1 MTNDSKSTI
10 TPERW
15 HRASEIFA
23 DALEHNEGDA
33 REAFLLQAC
42 GTDRALLQQVGA
54 LIDAEN
60 RAPNALHL
68 TQFAQVVASAVGV
81 DTNDAGDSAAHWI
94 GQRLGAYKIVSEIAR
109 GGMGLVFKGHRD
121 DAEFNKDVAIKLVR
135 DSGHAGGGARLIER
149 FKAERQILATL
160 DHPNIARLI
169 DGGTTVEGAPFLV
182 MEFVDGE
189 PITAYAARHALD
201 VNARLELFR
210 SVCAAVHFAHQRL
223 VVHRD
228 LKPNNI
234 FVNQQG
240 EVKLL
245 DFGIAKMLEAT
256 VADGTPDA
264 ATTML
269 AMTPAYASPEQIRNQ
284 PITTASDVYAL
295 GVVLYELLT
304 GQSPYKSKKTQ
315 PLDLAKEICET
326 DPERPSTVLGRTHV
340 DASLP
345 QTLAIDALDLKRL
358 QRGLR
363 GDLDNIVMM
372 ALRKDP
378 SRRYASAQQLSEDI
392 RRYQQHQPVS
402 ARADSFGYRASKF
415 GRRNRWAVGF
425 AALAGAGLIGGIVA
439 TTHQASVARQAQ
451 ARAEQSAADMRKLA
465 NDSLFELHESIKD
478 LPGATAARQQLIE
491 RAIAYLEKLA
501 AQPQPQP
508 QSDAALAEE
517 IGWGWLRLAELQAG
531 HSAVNTGQI
540 NAADGNYKKAVA
552 TLAVA
557 HAQQPA
563 HIGVGL
569 RLGMAHRGYG
579 VYLAM
584 LNEYDDAARQFSEA
598 IAVGERFDDQR
609 VATRRNRV
617 EMTSAL
623 IYRANYVGSRDAAG
637 LLVKVRDADRARQIL
652 EDVAAQADTP
662 DEARKRAESN
672 LAYAYQT
679 LGSLAT
685 ASTDPERNASALTW
699 AQKSVALEERL
710 LAKEPDNTLRMY
722 NTANAYGAIEL
733 IHREA
738 ARYEQ
743 AIEYGQRAYALFDRV
758 SSKDPADNG
767 AAISKLFRLAY
778 VSISQ
783 FNLGRLADAEN
794 SAAAARK
801 LWLALSAESQKI
813 SVATQGEFVITV
825 AEARIDARRANDP
838 GVSESERRRL
848 CAVSATRFR
857 AAQAN
862 VAAHSENNSFGEGIF
877 GPNNTALQD
886 LRVCGSVF
894 GDMQAF
900 ANAKK

>member
-1 MTNDSKSTI
+1 MTDDSKTMI
-10 TPERW
+10 APERW

-23 DALEHNEGDA
+23 DALEHGEGAA
-33 REAFLLQAC
+33 REAFLLQSC
-42 GTDRALLQQVGA
+42 GDDEPLLHQVRA

-60 RAPNALHL
+60 RAPNALHM
-68 TQFAQVVASAVGV
+68 TQFAQAMASAVGAV
-81 DTNDAGDSAAHWI
+81 GAGADDAGDGTNHWI
-94 GQRLGAYKIVSEIAR
+94 GQRVGAYKIVSEIAR

-135 DSGHAGGGARLIER
+135 GTGDQARLIER

-160 DHPNIARLI
+160 DHPKIARLI

-201 VNARLELFR
+201 VNARLDLFR

-269 AMTPAYASPEQIRNQ
+269 AMTPAYASPEQIRNE

-295 GVVLYELLT
+295 GVVLYEFLT
-304 GQSPYKSKKTQ
+304 GHSPYKSKKTQ

-326 DPERPSTVLGRTHV
+326 DPERPSTVLGRTDA
-340 DASLP
+340 DASVP
-345 QTLAIDALDLKRL
+345 KTLGIVVLDLKRL

-378 SRRYASAQQLSEDI
+378 SRRYASAEQLSEDI
-392 RRYQQHQPVS
+392 RRYQHDQPVS
-402 ARADSFGYRASKF
+402 ARADTFGYRASKF
-415 GRRNRWAVGF
+415 VTRNRWAVGF

-491 RAIAYLEKLA
+491 RAIAYLEKLSA
-501 AQPQPQP
+501 QP

-552 TLAVA
+552 TLAAA

-584 LNEYDDAARQFSEA
+584 LNQHDDAARQFGEA
-598 IAVGERFDDQR
+598 IAVGEGFDDQR

-623 IYRANYVGSRDAAG
+623 IYRANYIGSSDAAG

-758 SSKDPADNG
+758 SNKDPADNG

-801 LWLALSAESQKI
+801 LWRALSAESQKI

-838 GVSESERRRL
+838 SVSESERRRL

-862 VAAHSENNSFGEGIF
+862 VAAHSENNSFGGGIF
-877 GPNNTALQD
+877 GPNNASLED
-886 LRVCGSVF
+886 LRVCGNVF
-894 GDMQAF
+894 GEMQAF

>member
-23 DALEHNEGDA
+23 DALEHDEGEV
-33 REAFLLQAC
+33 REAYLRQAC
-42 GTDRALLQQVGA
+42 GDDHALLQQVRA
-54 LIDAEN
+54 LLDAES
-60 RAPNALHL
+60 RSPNALRM
-68 TQFAQVVASAVGV
+68 TQFAQAMAGRAGAGAEA
-81 DTNDAGDSAAHWI
+81 AGDGAAHWI
-94 GQRLGAYKIVSEIAR
+94 GRRLGAYKIVSEIAR

-135 DSGHAGGGARLIER
+135 ASVDQTRLIER

-169 DGGTTVEGAPFLV
+169 DGGSTTEGWPFLV

-189 PITAYAARHALD
+189 PITAYASRHALD
-201 VNARLELFR
+201 VNARLDLFT
-210 SVCAAVHFAHQRL
+210 SVCATVHFAHQRL

-228 LKPNNI
+228 LKPSNI

-245 DFGIAKMLEAT
+245 DFGIAKMLEAPAA
-256 VADGTPDA
+256 VGTPGE

-269 AMTPAYASPEQIRNQ
+269 AMTPAYASPEQIRNE

-326 DPERPSTVLGRTHV
+326 DPERPSTVVGRTDV
-340 DASLP
+340 DTVGP
-345 QTLAIDALDLKRL
+345 QTLGIDAPDLKRL

-363 GDLDNIVMM
+363 GDLDNIVLM

-378 SRRYASAQQLSEDI
+378 LRRYASSEQLAGDI
-392 RRYQQHQPVS
+392 RRYQRNQPIS
-402 ARADSFGYRASKF
+402 ARADTLGYRASKF
-415 GRRNRWAVGF
+415 VVRNRWAVGF
-425 AALAGAGLIGGIVA
+425 ALLAGVGLIGGIVA
-439 TTHQASVARQAQ
+439 TAYQANIARQAQ
-451 ARAEQSAADMRKLA
+451 VRAEQNAADMRKLA

-491 RAIAYLEKLA
+491 RAIAYLEKLSA
-501 AQPQPQP
+501 QP

-540 NAADGNYKKAVA
+540 NAAEINYKKALT
-552 TLAVA
+552 TLAA
-557 HAQQPA
+557 AYAQQPA

-569 RLGMAHRGYG
+569 RLAMAHRGYG
-579 VYLAM
+579 VYLAT
-584 LNEYDDAARQFSEA
+584 LNKQDEAAREFGEA
-598 IAVGERFDDQR
+598 IAVGERFDDKR
-609 VATRRNRV
+609 VETRRNRI
-617 EMTSAL
+617 EITSAL
-623 IYRANYVGSRDAAG
+623 IYRANYIGTGDAAG
-637 LLVKVRDADRARQIL
+637 LAQKVRDADRARQIL
-652 EDVAAQADTP
+652 EDVAALADTP
-662 DEARKRAESN
+662 DEVRKRAESN

-679 LGSLAT
+679 LGFLAT
-685 ASTDPERNASALTW
+685 ASADPERNATALMW
-699 AQKSVALEERL
+699 AQKSAALEERL
-710 LAKEPDNTLRMY
+710 LAKEPDDTLRMY

-733 IHREA
+733 IHRGA
-738 ARYEQ
+738 RRYEL
-743 AIEYGQRAYALFDRV
+743 AIDYGQRAYALFDRV
-758 SSKDPADNG
+758 GTRDPADNG

-778 VSISQ
+778 VTISQ
-783 FNLGRLADAEN
+783 FNLGRLADAEG

-801 LWLALSAESQKI
+801 LWIALSAENQKVSI
-813 SVATQGEFVITV
+813 AAQGEFVITV
-825 AEARIDARRANDP
+825 AEARIDARHANDR
-838 GVSESERRRL
+838 GISESERGRL
-848 CAVSATRFR
+848 CEAAATRFR
-857 AAQAN
+857 AVQAYLVAQRE
-862 VAAHSENNSFGEGIF
+862 SNSFGEGIF
-877 GPNNTALQD
+877 GPNNVSLED
-886 LRVCGSVF
+886 LRICGNVF
-894 GDMQAF
+894 GEMQAF
-900 ANAKK
+900 ANVRK